1 MITFEEDIRNEN
13 IKDIAKMLMT
23 AARTA
28 PKARG
33 TDNLVLAVATDDT
46 IVEIAEKMKQLAVER
61 NMDFLNRDAE
71 NILNC
76 GAVVLFGMKISP
88 LGLNC
93 RACGFATCGE
103 KPKNVPCFFNA
114 NDLGI
119 AIGSAASLAADLRVD
134 SRVMFSVGQAVLAL
148 NMMPECSMV
157 LALPLAVKG
166 KSIFFDRK

>member
-1 MITFEEDIRNEN
+1 
-13 IKDIAKMLMT
+13 
-23 AARTA
+23 
-28 PKARG
+28 
-33 TDNLVLAVATDDT
+33 
-46 IVEIAEKMKQLAVER
+46 MKWRPHGKVWIPE
-61 NMDFLNRDAE
+61 
-71 NILNC
+71 
-76 GAVVLFGMKISP
+76 
-88 LGLNC
+88 
-93 RACGFATCGE
+93 
-103 KPKNVPCFFNA
+103 NVPCFFNA